1 MVKLYVLFALLAV
14 AAAYPVPDANV
25 VGMDQPAV
33 QTFNVEYAV
42 PVDPRYYSYYYPQ
55 HAMPVQTRHR
65 RQIGFGGLGLGGM
78 GLGGGMAGA
87 QAQAQAQSQSMSN
100 GMGMGGYGMPFGG
113 LGGFGGIAPGFLIG

>member
-1 MVKLYVLFALLAV
+1 MVKLYVLFALLTV

-42 PVDPRYYSYYYPQ
+42 PVDPRYYNYYYPQ

-65 RQIGFGGLGLGGM
+65 RQIGFGGM
-78 GLGGGMAGA
+78 GLGGGMAG
-87 QAQAQAQSQSMSN
+87 AQAQAQSQSMSN
-100 GMGMGGYGMPFGG
+100 GMGMGLGGYGMPFGG
-113 LGGFGGIAPGFLIG
+113 FGGLGGIAPGFLIG